1 MTCVLRRASSR
12 TRPFLPVAT
21 ISPFLMA
28 IASTVE
34 FTGSTVEILPLCSTR
49 SGPSFFSASPS
60 SSLSCGAAAGA
71 RLTAATTKNTG
82 NQPRV
87 WDVDDFIGLPL
98 LDDGRIGTA
107 QQVGQG
113 SAAMRLHGV
122 AQPRRLRTCVAWP
135 PLLPVSL

>member
-34 FTGSTVEILPLCSTR
+34 FTGSTVEILPSCSTR

-71 RLTAATTKNTG
+71 RLTAATTKHSG

-107 QQVGQG
+107 QQVGSRERG
-113 SAAMRLHGV
+113 NALARRRAAAQTPHVFRL
-122 AQPRRLRTCVAWP
+122 AAACACL
-135 PLLPVSL
+135 